1 MVSLIEKFEAIK
13 QNYVLIQ
20 RFFHHFWKALDAKD
34 AESLIQIDLNSDLF
48 HFGGQSVLIKVF
60 ISMLS
65 TI

>member
-1 MVSLIEKFEAIK
+1 MGSLIEKFEAIK

-20 RFFHHFWKALDAKD
+20 RFHHFWKALNAKD